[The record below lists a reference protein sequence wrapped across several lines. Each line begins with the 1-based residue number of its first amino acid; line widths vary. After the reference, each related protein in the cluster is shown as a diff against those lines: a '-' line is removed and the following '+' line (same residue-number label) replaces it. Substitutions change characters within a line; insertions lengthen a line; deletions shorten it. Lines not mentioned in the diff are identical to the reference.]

1 VHLRGNLVNV
11 PEFELLEE
19 YWSGDYLQM
28 QLYGLNNSFSFANH
42 ILQLACYTQSSKHYQ
57 FKMQVL
63 TKLPKILR
71 SSLLNYRPLLQDL
84 RKENNLLLDSIMEF
98 YYFLERGQQT
108 YQNPINLGE
117 TFNLMCN
124 KNDPCPQWTP

>member
-1 VHLRGNLVNV
+1 
-11 PEFELLEE
+11 
-19 YWSGDYLQM
+19 
-28 QLYGLNNSFSFANH
+28 
-42 ILQLACYTQSSKHYQ
+42 
-57 FKMQVL
+57 MQVL

-124 KNDPCPQWTP
+124 KNDPCPQGTP